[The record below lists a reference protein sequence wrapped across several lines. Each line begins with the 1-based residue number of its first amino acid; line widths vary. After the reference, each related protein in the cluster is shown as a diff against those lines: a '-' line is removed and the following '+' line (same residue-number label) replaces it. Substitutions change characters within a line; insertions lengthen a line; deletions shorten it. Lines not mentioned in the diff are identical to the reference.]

1 VYFSVN
7 ANVGCKQLPTVTKNK
22 TNIDMACLGVLFSL
36 DEKTVFKLKS
46 FKSDE
51 DRLEYLQEDIEET
64 TMNNEPERFAE
75 FDKSWDALHR
85 SLTDGKFEWTNGTF
99 PLNHV
104 ILGGQQIY
112 HKNDYIM
119 SLKTPEQV
127 EKIAVA
133 IEKISKED
141 LRKGYNNIDNK
152 DYGFD
157 LTDEDFEYTWTW
169 FQDSLE
175 FWKKA
180 ASEKR
185 YVLFTVDQ

>member
-1 VYFSVN
+1 M
-7 ANVGCKQLPTVTKNK
+7 G
-22 TNIDMACLGVLFSL
+22 CLGVLFSL
-36 DEKTVFKLKS
+36 DENTISKLKS
-46 FKSDE
+46 FESDE
-51 DRLEYLQEDIEET
+51 DRLDFLQEDIEENIMT
-64 TMNNEPERFAE
+64 NDPERFAE

-85 SLTDGKFEWTNGTF
+85 SLTDGKFEWANGTY

-112 HKNDYIM
+112 FEDDYIM
-119 SLKTPEQV
+119 SLKTPDQV
-127 EKIAVA
+127 ENIAEA
-133 IEKISKED
+133 IVTITEEE
-141 LRKGYNNIDNK
+141 LRKGYNKIDSK

-169 FQDSLE
+169 FQNSLE

-185 YVLFTVDQ
+185 FVLFTADQ

>member
-1 VYFSVN
+1 
-7 ANVGCKQLPTVTKNK
+7 
-22 TNIDMACLGVLFSL
+22 MACLGVLFSL
-36 DEKTVFKLKS
+36 DEKTVSKLKS

-51 DRLEYLQEDIEET
+51 DRLDFLQEDIEENIMT
-64 TMNNEPERFAE
+64 NEPERFAE

-85 SLTDGKFEWTNGTF
+85 SLTDGKFEWTNGTY

-112 HKNDYIM
+112 HKDDYIM

-127 EKIAVA
+127 EKIAEA
-133 IEKISKED
+133 ILTISEDD
-141 LRKGYNNIDNK
+141 LRNGYNKIDSK
-152 DYGFD
+152 DYDFD
-157 LTDEDFEYTWTW
+157 LTNEDFEYTWTW
-169 FQDSLE
+169 FQESLE

-185 YVLFTVDQ
+185 FVLFTADQ

>member
-1 VYFSVN
+1 
-7 ANVGCKQLPTVTKNK
+7 
-22 TNIDMACLGVLFSL
+22 MACLGVLFSL
-36 DEKTVFKLKS
+36 DEKTVSKLKS

-51 DRLEYLQEDIEET
+51 DRLEFLQEDIEET
-64 TMNNEPERFAE
+64 IMENEPERFAE

-85 SLTDGKFEWTNGTF
+85 SLTDGKFEWENGTF

-112 HKNDYIM
+112 HEDDYIM

-127 EKIAVA
+127 KQIAEA
-133 IEKISKED
+133 IVTISEED
-141 LRKGYNNIDNK
+141 LRKGYNRIDSN

-169 FQDSLE
+169 FQDSLD

-180 ASEKR
+180 ASENR
-185 YVLFTVDQ
+185 FVLFTADQ

>member
-1 VYFSVN
+1 M
-7 ANVGCKQLPTVTKNK
+7 G
-22 TNIDMACLGVLFSL
+22 CLGVLFSL
-36 DEKTVFKLKS
+36 DDKTVSKLKS
-46 FKSDE
+46 FNSDA
-51 DRLEYLQEDIEET
+51 DRLDFLQEDIEET
-64 TMNNEPERFAE
+64 IMSNEPERFAE

-85 SLTDGKFEWTNGTF
+85 SLTDGKLEWTNGVY

-112 HKNDYIM
+112 HEDDYIM

-127 EKIAVA
+127 EKISEA
-133 IEKISKED
+133 IVTISEED
-141 LRKGYNNIDNK
+141 LRKGYNKIDSK

-157 LTDEDFEYTWTW
+157 LTDEDYEYTWTW
-169 FQDSLE
+169 FKSSLE

-185 YVLFTVDQ
+185 FVLFTVDQ

>member
-1 VYFSVN
+1 
-7 ANVGCKQLPTVTKNK
+7 
-22 TNIDMACLGVLFSL
+22 MACLGVLFSL
-36 DEKTVFKLKS
+36 DEETVSKLKS
-46 FKSDE
+46 FESDE
-51 DRLEYLQEDIEET
+51 DRLDFLQEDIEENIMT
-64 TMNNEPERFAE
+64 NEPERFAE

-85 SLTDGKFEWTNGTF
+85 SLTDGKFEWTNGTY

-112 HKNDYIM
+112 FEDDYIM

-127 EKIAVA
+127 EKIAEA
-133 IEKISKED
+133 IVTISEED
-141 LRKGYNNIDNK
+141 LRKGYNKIDSK

-180 ASEKR
+180 AFEKR
-185 YVLFTVDQ
+185 FVLFTADQ

>member
-1 VYFSVN
+1 
-7 ANVGCKQLPTVTKNK
+7 
-22 TNIDMACLGVLFSL
+22 MACLGVLFSL
-36 DEKTVFKLKS
+36 DEKTVSKLKS

-51 DRLEYLQEDIEET
+51 QRLDFLQEDIEET
-64 TMNNEPERFAE
+64 IMNNEPERFAE

-112 HKNDYIM
+112 HKDDYIM

-127 EKIAVA
+127 KKISFA
-133 IEKISKED
+133 IEKISRED
-141 LRKGYNNIDNK
+141 LRKGYNNIDSK